1 MLIKL
6 LVFATVVAGVILWVS
21 PQARERL
28 RPHLPRLLLVGG
40 VGVLLLLVVT
50 GRLSW
55 IGAAIAA
62 LIPLARRALPLVL
75 NVGGLASRLF
85 AWRTSTAGAG
95 NADDAGASTRGAMTR
110 ADALAI
116 LGLEEG
122 ADRTAILAAHRRLM
136 HRCHPDRGGSD
147 YLAARLNEARDC
159 LLQG

>member
-6 LVFATVVAGVILWVS
+6 LVFAAVVAGVILWVS

-28 RPHLPRLLLVGG
+28 RPHLPRLLLIGG
-40 VGVLLLLVVT
+40 IGAVALLVVT

-75 NVGGLASRLF
+75 NAGSLASRLF
-85 AWRTSTAGAG
+85 AWRASTTGAG
-95 NADDAGASTRGAMTR
+95 NPDDAAAPARGSMTR

-122 ADRTAILAAHRRLM
+122 ADRATILAAHRRLM

-159 LLQG
+159 LLEG